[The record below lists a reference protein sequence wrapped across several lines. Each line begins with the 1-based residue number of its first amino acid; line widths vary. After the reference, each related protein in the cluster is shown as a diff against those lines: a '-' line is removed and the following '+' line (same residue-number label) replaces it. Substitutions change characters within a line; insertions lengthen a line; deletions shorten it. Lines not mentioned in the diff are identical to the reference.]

1 MHPYSKDM
9 SPIKQIGEAQ
19 KEMSILDHL
28 DELRKYLF
36 RAFAAILLF
45 AIVMFMFKDF
55 VFDYLILGPKSKD
68 FITYRFFCNLSE
80 SLCFSPPDFQL
91 ITREMG
97 ETFITHLKISF
108 YLGLIAAFP
117 YVFYQFWLFLKPGL
131 YPNEQKA
138 ASGIVVVCS
147 LLFITGIL
155 FGYLVIAP
163 FAVTFLI
170 NYTINGVTN
179 SPTLTSYVNYL
190 IMFTIPTGIVFE
202 LPIIIYFLSKIGIV
216 TPEIMKTY
224 RKHALVIILLVGAI
238 ITPPDPMTMFMIA
251 TPIYGLYEISIFI
264 SARVAKKLKKAEENA

>member
-1 MHPYSKDM
+1 M

-28 DELRKYLF
+28 DELRKHLF
-36 RAFAAILLF
+36 RAIVAIMAV
-45 AIVMFMFKDF
+45 AIVMFLFKDF
-55 VFDYLILGPKSKD
+55 TFDYLILGPKSPD
-68 FITYRFFCNLSE
+68 FFTYRFFCQLSE

-97 ETFITHLKISF
+97 ETFVTHLKISF
-108 YLGLIAAFP
+108 YLGLIIAFP

-138 ASGIVVVCS
+138 ASGIVVTCS
-147 LLFITGIL
+147 ILFILGVL
-155 FGYLVIAP
+155 FGYFIIAP

-179 SPTLTSYVNYL
+179 SPTLTSYVSYL

-202 LPIIIYFLSKIGIV
+202 LPIVIYFLSKVGIM
-216 TPEIMKTY
+216 TPKLMKTY
-224 RKHALVIILLVGAI
+224 RKHAFVIILLIGAI
-238 ITPPDPMTMFMIA
+238 ITPPDPMTMFMISA
-251 TPIYGLYEISIFI
+251 PIYALYEISIFI
-264 SARVAKKLKKAEENA
+264 SSRVEKKLKKAATDA